1 MPKSDK
7 ELAAEI
13 VITMINANQRA
24 IRDNGT
30 LVKGLSLGEVQN
42 ALQGIHKTLQSLS
55 DCSK

>member
-1 MPKSDK
+1 MSKSDK

-13 VITMINANQRA
+13 VIAMINANQRA

-30 LVKGLSLGEVQN
+30 PVNGLSLGEVQN
-42 ALQGIHKTLQSLS
+42 ALQAVHKTLQSLP

>member
-13 VITMINANQRA
+13 VIAMINANQRA

>member
-13 VITMINANQRA
+13 IIAMINANQRA
-24 IRDNGT
+24 IRGNGT